1 MLQSH
6 QYRRLR
12 RLRRLID
19 DNRVKRTSVA
29 MVSANNL
36 PAILPP
42 LSAPIAFAR
51 PCHIFEQQLHT
62 STSASGAHDVGFRQ
76 HAMTRRLCGQA
87 AATAASA
94 ATTAFAAAARV
105 WSVIRPDQP
114 FK

>member
-76 HAMTRRLCGQA
+76 HAMMPFSVLEKREDGRKY
-87 AATAASA
+87 
-94 ATTAFAAAARV
+94 TTVVEYDLSRFQELV
-105 WSVIRPDQP
+105 L
-114 FK
+114 